1 MEKEK
6 QELMYESQN
15 DLFSK
20 SNSLISSKYKASL
33 LEQKLLNIVLARLQ
47 QKNYIDKGEADGL
60 VCEIRAKELK
70 EMLGVTGGS
79 FYAQLKPAAAAMTSR
94 IIGFVNDEIESF
106 KYISLIT
113 SAEYK
118 DGIFTV
124 KFNHELKKYLN
135 PKTQFTMLELPVIL
149 KYRSLYSL
157 RLHEILLS
165 KCYKKKRV
173 GVTKYTSKE
182 TDGRHYRVEISLS
195 ELKLSLGVVNAES
208 YAVQRILN
216 GSSAPDYDKAVE
228 KASEKSFNTWYDF
241 KKKVIEVAV
250 KELNEVDN
258 GITVSYEPMKA
269 GKGGKV
275 YGITFYVELIEKK
288 SEKEQAENDDK
299 LHQLNEDEQFE
310 VQFQVKTMIKES
322 LTFKDIKAI
331 CDTAEYDIEKI
342 KTAYRVAE
350 SSGNI
355 TNLVGFM
362 VKAIKEGYSA
372 PVRKKTKNKFNNFP
386 QRDYDY
392 DKLEKQLMSHQG

>member
-288 SEKEQAENDDK
+288 SEKEQDENEDK
-299 LHQLNEDEQFE
+299 PHQLNEDEQFE

>member
-1 MEKEK
+1 MEKET
-6 QELMYESQN
+6 QELVYESQN

-47 QKNYIDKGEADGL
+47 QKNYIDKGEEDGL

-79 FYAQLKPAAAAMTSR
+79 FYTQLKPAAAAMTSR
-94 IIGFVNDEIESF
+94 TIGFVNDEMESF

-118 DGIFTV
+118 NGIFTV

-135 PKTQFTMLELPVIL
+135 PKTQFTVLELPVIL
-149 KYRSLYSL
+149 KYKSLYSL

-165 KCYKKKRV
+165 RCYKKKRV
-173 GVTKYTSKE
+173 GATKYTGKD
-182 TDGRHYRVEISLS
+182 TDGKHFKIEIGLS
-195 ELKLSLGVVNAES
+195 ELKLALGVVNAES
-208 YAVQRILN
+208 YAVQRVLN

-241 KKKVIEVAV
+241 KKKVIDMAI
-250 KELNEVDN
+250 KEINKVDN
-258 GITVSYEPMKA
+258 GIMVSYEPMRG

-275 YGITFYVELIEKK
+275 YGLRFFVELANKDT
-288 SEKEQAENDDK
+288 KE
-299 LHQLNEDEQFE
+299 HQEEQRVLSEDEQFD
-310 VQFQVKTMIKES
+310 VQFQVKSMIKEK
-322 LTFKDIKAI
+322 LNFKDIKTI
-331 CDTAEYDIEKI
+331 CNAAEYDIEKI
-342 KTAYRVAE
+342 KAAYQVAE
-350 SSGNI
+350 SSGDI
-355 TNLVGFM
+355 SNLVGFM

-372 PVRKKTKNKFNNFP
+372 PVSKKAKNKFNNFH
-386 QRDYDY
+386 QREYDY
-392 DKLEKQLMSHQG
+392 NALERELMSH

>member
-288 SEKEQAENDDK
+288 SEKEQDENDDK

-372 PVRKKTKNKFNNFP
+372 PVRKKAKNKFNNFP